1 MAKTLDIS
9 SGFFNSSNGDRKYY
23 ATDFSKMFDGIITD
37 GVFPT
42 VGDAFKVTSDETGMQ
57 VRVGVG
63 RAWFNGYWART
74 DTVTVLDIDAA
85 PTAVNYERIDA
96 IALHVSMSNRKSTIE
111 VITGTAGTNP
121 IAATLT
127 STDDDKY
134 YRLANVRVKYG
145 VTKIANA
152 DISITV
158 GATGTD
164 YAPFVKGVTTTVDNL
179 IALWNQ
185 QFNNWFDNMK
195 DQLDT
200 DAAGHL
206 QNEIDGLKSGY
217 VKKTGESHQE
227 IEGLVTFANRIFL
240 QKGTDIEGS
249 ITIDS
254 VSYGP
259 DLPTKGLYDGL
270 IFFKEAD
277 S

>member
-1 MAKTLDIS
+1 MAKTFDIS
-9 SGFFNSSNGDRKYY
+9 SGFFNSSNGDRKYF

-57 VRVGVG
+57 VKVGTG
-63 RAWFNGYWART
+63 RAWFDGYWART
-74 DTVTVLDIDAA
+74 DTVTVLDIDTA
-85 PTAVNYERIDA
+85 PTAVNYERLDA
-96 IALHVSMSNRKSTIE
+96 IALHVSISNRKSTIE
-111 VITGTAGTNP
+111 VISGTAGTNP
-121 IAATLT
+121 IAATLS

-134 YRLANVRVKYG
+134 YRLATVRVKYG

-152 DISITV
+152 DISIAV
-158 GATGTD
+158 GGNGID

-195 DQLDT
+195 GQLDS

-206 QNEIDGLKSGY
+206 QNEIDGLKTGY
-217 VKKTGESHQE
+217 VSKTDTAEQSVASNVNFQNG
-227 IEGLVTFANRIFL
+227 IDVTGRM
-240 QKGTDIEGS
+240 
-249 ITIDS
+249 TIDS
-254 VSYGP
+254 SSFGSA
-259 DLPTKGLYDGL
+259 LPTDGL
-270 IFFKEAD
+270 VEGRIFFKEAD

>member
-23 ATDFSKMFDGIITD
+23 ATDFSKMFDGVITD

-57 VRVGVG
+57 IKVGTG

-96 IALHVSMSNRKSTIE
+96 IALHVSISNRKSTIE
-111 VITGTAGTNP
+111 VISGTAGTNP
-121 IAATLT
+121 IATTLS

-134 YRLANVRVKYG
+134 YRLASVRVKYG

-158 GATGTD
+158 GANGLD

-179 IALWNQ
+179 IELWNQ

-195 DQLDT
+195 GQLDS

-206 QNEIDGLKSGY
+206 QNEIDGLKTGY
-217 VKKTGESHQE
+217 LSLTETTEQSVASNVNFQNG
-227 IEGLVTFANRIFL
+227 I
-240 QKGTDIEGS
+240 DIAGAM
-249 ITIDS
+249 TLDS
-254 VSYGP
+254 SSYGAT
-259 DLPTKGLYDGL
+259 LPTTNLMEGR